1 MIQETESTNHCNQDI
16 KRNLRAEEE
25 NILQTVTAAHRDH
38 LHQAHQALT
47 QVLDPAQTDPVK
59 SKSNHFCYIEKRIT
73 KRKMINDSI

>member
-1 MIQETESTNHCNQDI
+1 MIQETESTNNSNQDI

-38 LHQAHQALT
+38 LHQAHRALT
-47 QVLDPAQTDPVK
+47 QVLDLAQTDRVK
-59 SKSNHFCYIEKRIT
+59 SKSNHFFYIEKRIT